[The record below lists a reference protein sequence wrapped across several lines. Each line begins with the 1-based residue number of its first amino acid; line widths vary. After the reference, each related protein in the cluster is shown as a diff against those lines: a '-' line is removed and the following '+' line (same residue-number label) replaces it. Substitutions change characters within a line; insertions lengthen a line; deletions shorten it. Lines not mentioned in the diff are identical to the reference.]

1 MLNFKKGS
9 FARRMASLGFSQLI
23 KESTCDTGS
32 IIDHLYVNDAMKD
45 KNISTS
51 IDAAYYSDHDI
62 ISLLVPKQ

>member
-1 MLNFKKGS
+1 M
-9 FARRMASLGFSQLI
+9 I